1 MLKMLYTTKISCPVQ
16 ASLLRRLL
24 VRLSGA
30 SIAPST
36 SQTYV
41 RLFFLFVCAI
51 SLSYVLFAFVCE
63 QFIYISVVRHLN
75 PYHSS
80 IIYLK
85 ANSFRLP
92 IQYLFSFY
100 AFSLSQ
106 VNEFFFSSWIFNFI
120 RSLSLSLFLYFFSQY
135 DFICVSVL
143 FLLSAQ
149 SSLKLVSLL
158 VKQMLVP
165 RSLSQ
170 SRQLTSRFKSVLSDL
185 LDVCRFVLLLPL
197 SRLLNDQCDK
207 IGLFW

>member
-1 MLKMLYTTKISCPVQ
+1 MLYTTKISCPVQ

-120 RSLSLSLFLYFFSQY
+120 RSLSLSLSFCISFLSMTLFVCLSFFS
-135 DFICVSVL
+135 
-143 FLLSAQ
+143 FLLKA
-149 SSLKLVSLL
+149 SLKLVSLL

>member
-24 VRLSGA
+24 VRLSGT

-149 SSLKLVSLL
+149 S
-158 VKQMLVP
+158 
-165 RSLSQ
+165 LSQ
-170 SRQLTSRFKSVLSDL
+170 VSQFVSEANARTTFSQPKPSADVTFQKRTFRLARCLSFRFATASKSAAQ
-185 LDVCRFVLLLPL
+185 
-197 SRLLNDQCDK
+197 RLV
-207 IGLFW
+207 